1 MFMLLVQMI
10 ANDSIYFCFIGIVK
24 RISRWARRVG
34 VFVNLVGT
42 VETATTG
49 AEART
54 GLVALMRPEAPL
66 FHGIMG
72 ICVVLLEHKG
82 GSVFLKAGRRILRL
96 TLE

>member
-1 MFMLLVQMI
+1 MFMLLVQI
-10 ANDSIYFCFIGIVK
+10 ISNDSIYFCFIGIVK
-24 RISRWARRVG
+24 RISRWAGRVG

-66 FHGIMG
+66 FYGITG
-72 ICVVLLEHKG
+72 ICVVLFEHKG
-82 GSVFLKAGRRILRL
+82 DPCFLRPAGAFCA
-96 TLE
+96 

>member
-42 VETATTG
+42 VETATTEAKAG
-49 AEART
+49 A
-54 GLVALMRPEAPL
+54 GLVALT
-66 FHGIMG
+66 
-72 ICVVLLEHKG
+72 
-82 GSVFLKAGRRILRL
+82 RR
-96 TLE
+96 